1 MLIDLHCHTSGIS
14 HCCLLPAREICKIAL
29 NAGFDGICLTNHYC
43 KQYVVDDNF
52 DEWIEKYIDE
62 YELTKREGQKI
73 GLKVFFGV
81 EITAGFDE
89 RVHLLLY
96 GVSPQFLREEKRL
109 YDKSLKELH
118 EIAKKY
124 SLVLVQAHP
133 FRNSAPLMNTEYLD
147 GVEINCHPMYPDT
160 FSEKLEKIAKENGL
174 VLTCGCD
181 YHGDTKYRAKGGTYF
196 PDDVKNEKTLADFL
210 SRAKEI
216 KLRIQE
222 INSPTF
228 YEKNFILNRNAKT
241 QVEK

>member
-1 MLIDLHCHTSGIS
+1 M
-14 HCCLLPAREICKIAL
+14 LPAKEICKIAL

-43 KQYVVDDNF
+43 KRYVVDDNF
-52 DEWIEKYIDE
+52 DEWIEKYLHE
-62 YELTKREGQKI
+62 YELTKQEGQKI
-73 GLKVFFGV
+73 GLKVFLGV

-109 YDKSLKELH
+109 YDKNIKELY

-133 FRNSAPLMNTEYLD
+133 FRNSAQLLDTNYLD
-147 GVEINCHPMYPDT
+147 GIEINCHPMYPDT
-160 FSEKLEKIAKENGL
+160 FSQKLEEISKENGL

-196 PDDVKNEKTLADFL
+196 PDEVCSEKDLANYL
-210 SRAKEI
+210 SHTEKI

-222 INSPTF
+222 INAPTY
-228 YEKNFILNRNAKT
+228 YEKTFNINRKVKKQALK
-241 QVEK
+241 